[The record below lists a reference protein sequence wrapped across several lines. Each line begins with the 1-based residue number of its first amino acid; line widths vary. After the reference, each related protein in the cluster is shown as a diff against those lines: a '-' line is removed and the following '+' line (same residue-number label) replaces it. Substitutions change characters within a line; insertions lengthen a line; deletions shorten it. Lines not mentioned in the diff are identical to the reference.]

1 VTSQWGDPRIRA
13 GMGRQLE
20 LRRRMIEEGARP
32 IGWKVGFGAP
42 AAMERLATTAP
53 LVGFLTDAT
62 VLQSGAAVKIEGWTR
77 PVVEPEVAVHMGADL
92 GEGSDPDDVRAA
104 IGGLGP
110 AIELADV
117 DLDPLEVEP
126 ILAGNVFH
134 RGLVLGQPDYG
145 RAGGR
150 LEGLTARVTSDGFEV
165 ATSSDLEALTGN
177 IVSIVGLVADLL
189 TAAGERLRAGD
200 LIITG
205 SVIPP
210 IRGVRPSEVTFELE
224 PLDAIRVR
232 LE

>member
-1 VTSQWGDPRIRA
+1 
-13 GMGRQLE
+13 
-20 LRRRMIEEGARP
+20 MIDDGARP

-42 AAMERLATTAP
+42 AAMERLSITAP

-62 VLQSGAAVKIEGWTR
+62 VLRSGAAVSIEGWTR
-77 PVVEPEVAVHMGADL
+77 PVVEPEVAVHIGAEL
-92 GEGSDPDDVRAA
+92 GEGADADAVRAA

-145 RAGGR
+145 RGGGR
-150 LEGLTARVTSDGFEV
+150 LEGLTAMVTSDGSEV
-165 ATSSDLEALTGN
+165 ATTSHLEALTGD

-189 TAAGERLRAGD
+189 AASGERLRVGEV
-200 LIITG
+200 IITG

-210 IRGVRPSEVTFELE
+210 VPGVAPSEVTFELE
-224 PLDAIRVR
+224 PFDAIRVR

>member
-1 VTSQWGDPRIRA
+1 MTRQWDDPRIRA
-13 GMGRQLE
+13 GMKSQLE
-20 LRRRMIEEGARP
+20 LRRRMIDEGARP

-42 AAMERLATTAP
+42 AARERLSTTAP

-62 VLQSGAAVKIEGWTR
+62 VLQSGAAVSIGGWTR
-77 PVVEPEVAVHMGADL
+77 PVVEPEVAVHMAADL
-92 GEGSDPDDVRAA
+92 GEGADRDAVRAA

-117 DLDPLEVEP
+117 DLEPLEVEP
-126 ILAGNVFH
+126 ILAGNLFH
-134 RGLVLGQPDYG
+134 RGLVLGRPDHG

-150 LEGLTARVTSDGFEV
+150 LEGLTARVRSDEAEV
-165 ATSSDLEALTGN
+165 AATSDLEVLTGD

-189 TAAGERLRAGD
+189 KAAGERLRAGD
-200 LIITG
+200 VIIAG

-210 IRGVRPSEVTFELE
+210 IPGVDPAEITFQLE
-224 PLDAIRVR
+224 PCDPIRVR